1 MSDVEYTRGNIER
14 KNNIFLLA
22 ETKTNERRRKK
33 KTTTE
38 KYNKI
43 GASFIE
49 LAGYLTIYFVYNAYT
64 GSEFALVNV
73 SCDFDEFEPCRK

>member
-1 MSDVEYTRGNIER
+1 MSNIPEEIL
-14 KNNIFLLA
+14 KEKTIFFFSA
-22 ETKTNERRRKK
+22 ETNERRRRKK
-33 KTTTE
+33 KTTAE

-49 LAGYLTIYFVYNAYT
+49 FAGYLTIYIVHNAYT
-64 GSEFALVNV
+64 GSAFALVNV